1 MKSGFAFC
9 DYEVNKNY
17 SQSFCRLWWKLLTLP
32 AFPNGLFCFMVSFR
46 IDIEAVA
53 DDPKALNIL
62 LKAERNQ
69 AAEAEDTAAKRLLP
83 ALRDLLKRRLSEGEE
98 SQ

>member
-1 MKSGFAFC
+1 
-9 DYEVNKNY
+9 
-17 SQSFCRLWWKLLTLP
+17 
-32 AFPNGLFCFMVSFR
+32 MVSFR

-69 AAEAEDTAAKRLLP
+69 AADAEETAAKRLLP
-83 ALRDLLKRRLSEGEE
+83 ALRDLLKTRFSESEE
-98 SQ
+98 SGEPVAQDIPSPH